1 MRLFIYKKEGRLN
14 QRQNIINKINELQEL
29 ITDSKEE
36 TTKAELAEY
45 LMKVN
50 KLQALLKTI
59 KEKISNKK
67 QSLYFLQ
74 INI

>member
-1 MRLFIYKKEGRLN
+1 MFIYKKEWKLN

-36 TTKAELAEY
+36 ATAAELAEY

-50 KLQALLKTI
+50 KLEALLKTI
-59 KEKISNKK
+59 KEKNK
-67 QSLYFLQ
+67 
-74 INI
+74 

>member
-1 MRLFIYKKEGRLN
+1 MRLFIYKKEGKLN

-36 TTKAELAEY
+36 ATAAELAEY

-50 KLQALLKTI
+50 KLEALLKTI
-59 KEKISNKK
+59 KEKNK
-67 QSLYFLQ
+67 
-74 INI
+74 

>member
-1 MRLFIYKKEGRLN
+1 MFIYKKEGKLN

-36 TTKAELAEY
+36 ATAAELAEY

-50 KLQALLKTI
+50 KLEALLKTI
-59 KEKISNKK
+59 KEKNK
-67 QSLYFLQ
+67 
-74 INI
+74 

>member
-1 MRLFIYKKEGRLN
+1 VRLFIQKKEGNLD

-36 TTKAELAEY
+36 ATATELAEY

-50 KLQALLKTI
+50 KLEALLKTI
-59 KEKISNKK
+59 AEKNK
-67 QSLYFLQ
+67 
-74 INI
+74 

>member
-1 MRLFIYKKEGRLN
+1 MRLFIRKKEGKLN

-36 TTKAELAEY
+36 ATAAELAEY

-50 KLQALLKTI
+50 KLEALLKTI
-59 KEKISNKK
+59 KEKNK
-67 QSLYFLQ
+67 
-74 INI
+74 

>member
-1 MRLFIYKKEGRLN
+1 MRLFIHKKEGKLD

-36 TTKAELAEY
+36 ATATELAEY

-50 KLQALLKTI
+50 KLEALLKTI
-59 KEKISNKK
+59 KEKNK
-67 QSLYFLQ
+67 
-74 INI
+74 

>member
-1 MRLFIYKKEGRLN
+1 MD

-36 TTKAELAEY
+36 ATATELAEY

-50 KLQALLKTI
+50 KLEALLKTI
-59 KEKISNKK
+59 KEKNK
-67 QSLYFLQ
+67 
-74 INI
+74 

>member
-1 MRLFIYKKEGRLN
+1 MRLFIQKKEGNLD

-36 TTKAELAEY
+36 ATATELAEY

-50 KLQALLKTI
+50 KLEALLKTI
-59 KEKISNKK
+59 AEKNK
-67 QSLYFLQ
+67 
-74 INI
+74 